1 MRHSVTTPSYI
12 AKKALDRF
20 LFSLTS
26 PRPDSVSAMAE
37 PLSRMAFPTVDPR
50 GWLPLYTMITFRP
63 DISYAVAKRKAAR
76 QAIILTA
83 IARLGTAVVGITSFY
98 FTLRVLRWL
107 RRVIS

>member
-76 QAIILTA
+76 QAIILTG
-83 IARLGTAVVGITSFY
+83 IARLGTTVVGVTTFY

-107 RRVIS
+107 RRVVS